1 MGRRPSV
8 SGERRSLWRILR
20 VPLLVVLAVVVYSY
34 TFQEADVNLDEIR
47 SETRQTQLVRVLRA
61 LARPEVLTYERIE
74 TPTDAALALPC
85 GPALPAAEYGP
96 DERQIAVEPSCAEP
110 GAEITVTGTN
120 FSPNARGQI
129 YQVPSSG
136 EIELRL
142 EEFIADE
149 NGDFVVVVDT
159 RERPEDVPQTIRV
172 ITREP
177 IGSVF
182 SPEYVEVETDDLD
195 EDGNAIVATVRS
207 PRISEAAYNT
217 WDRITETVMMA
228 FLATSVGVLVA
239 VPFSFLAARNI
250 MREVTTT
257 VLRLSLQIL
266 VLPVGMVAGIIAA
279 RWMQDVPLLL
289 TDSVGLVVGGLIV
302 IPVAI
307 FFAIRRAF
315 PPIDEGLVPRGERAI
330 RVSLAGVAA
339 VASIL
344 VLFLLADLLTDLG
357 AWAAPSL
364 ARLAF
369 IANFVE
375 TLGDILAAIIT
386 VITALITTGVA
397 IQLAGRLAAVLR
409 QSLPGGV
416 RKAIAVP
423 LAGLAG
429 GVLAAIL
436 AQGVAWLYQLNDPVT
451 TIWIPGAVGA
461 VIGLALAIRSLR
473 KDDIGV
479 GLSLYYVSRTIFNA
493 LRSIEPLIMVIVFAV
508 WVGLG
513 PFAGS
518 LALATH
524 TIAALAK
531 LYSEQVESILPGPVE
546 AVKASGATRLQTIAY
561 AVLPQVIPPYISFT
575 LYRWDINVRMST
587 IIGFGGGGGIGFLL
601 QQNIRLLNYQAAS
614 VNMLAI
620 AIVVASMDYLSA
632 RIRERIV

>member
-1 MGRRPSV
+1 MSD
-8 SGERRSLWRILR
+8 EKRSLWKILR
-20 VPLLVVLAVVVYSY
+20 VPILVILAVVVYSY

-61 LARPEVLTYERIE
+61 LARPEVFTYERIE
-74 TPTDAALALPC
+74 TPTDAAIALPC
-85 GPALPAAEYGP
+85 GPDLPTVEYGP
-96 DERQIAVEPSCAEP
+96 DERQIAVEPACGEP
-110 GAEITVTGTN
+110 GDDFTVTGKN

-136 EIELRL
+136 AVELRL
-142 EEFIADE
+142 KEFIADE
-149 NGDFVVVVDT
+149 NGDFVVVVST
-159 RERPEDVPQTIRV
+159 RERPEDIPQSIRV

-195 EDGNAIVATVRS
+195 ENGDAIVGTVRS
-207 PRISEAAYNT
+207 PRLSQAAYDT

-228 FLATSVGVLVA
+228 FLATSAGVLIA
-239 VPFSFLAARNI
+239 VPFSFMAARNI
-250 MREVTTT
+250 MRDVSTT

-266 VLPVGMVAGIIAA
+266 VLPVGVVAGVTAA
-279 RWMQDVPLLL
+279 RWMQDVSLLL
-289 TDSVGLVVGGLIV
+289 TDSVGLVVAGLIV
-302 IPVAI
+302 VPTVI
-307 FFAIRRAF
+307 FFALRRAF
-315 PPIDEGLVPRGERAI
+315 PPIDEGLIPRGERAI
-330 RVSLAGVAA
+330 RVSLTAAAA

-344 VLFLLADLLTDLG
+344 VFFLLADLLTDFG

-364 ARLAF
+364 SRLAF

-375 TLGDILAAIIT
+375 TLGDILAAVIT

-397 IQLAGRLAAVLR
+397 IQLAGRFAGFLR
-409 QSLPGGV
+409 QSLPDTV
-416 RKAIAVP
+416 RKAIALPV
-423 LAGLAG
+423 AALAG
-429 GVLAAIL
+429 GVLAAL
-436 AQGVAWLYQLNDPVT
+436 LMQGIAWLYQMQDPVT
-451 TIWIPGAVGA
+451 TIWIPGGVGA
-461 VIGLALAIRSLR
+461 VIGLILAVRSLR
-473 KDDIGV
+473 KDAIGI

-546 AVKASGATRLQTIAY
+546 AVKASGATRLQTISY

>member
-1 MGRRPSV
+1 MSDDK
-8 SGERRSLWRILR
+8 RSLWKILR
-20 VPLLVVLAVVVYSY
+20 VPILVILAVVVYSY

-61 LARPEVLTYERIE
+61 LARPEVFTYERIE
-74 TPTDAALALPC
+74 TPTDAAISLPC
-85 GPALPAAEYGP
+85 GPAIPSVGYGP
-96 DERQIAVEPSCAEP
+96 DERQIAVEPACAEP
-110 GAEITVTGTN
+110 GGSLTVTGAN

-149 NGDFVVVVDT
+149 NGGFELVVDT
-159 RERPEDVPQTIRV
+159 RERPEDALQTIRV

-177 IGSVF
+177 IGSIF
-182 SPEYVEVETDDLD
+182 SPEFVEVETDDLD
-195 EDGNAIVATVRS
+195 ENGDPIVVEVRS
-207 PRISEAAYNT
+207 PRLSQASYDT

-228 FLATSVGVLVA
+228 FLATSVGVLIA

-266 VLPVGMVAGIIAA
+266 VLPVGMLAGIAAA
-279 RWMQDVPLLL
+279 RWMQTVSLLL
-289 TDSVGLVVGGLIV
+289 TDSVGLVIGGLV
-302 IPVAI
+302 LIPMAI
-307 FFAIRRAF
+307 FFAVRRAF

-330 RVSLAGVAA
+330 RVSFTAIAA

-344 VLFLLADLLTDLG
+344 VLFLLADLLTDFG
-357 AWAAPSL
+357 AWLAPSL
-364 ARLAF
+364 SRLAF
-369 IANFVE
+369 VANFVE
-375 TLGDILAAIIT
+375 TLGDILAAIII
-386 VITALITTGVA
+386 VVTALITTGVA

-409 QSLPGGV
+409 QALPDGV
-416 RKAIAVP
+416 RRVIALPV
-423 LAGLAG
+423 AALAG
-429 GVLAAIL
+429 GVLAVVL
-436 AQGVAWLYQLNDPVT
+436 MQGAAWLYQLNDPAT
-451 TIWIPGAVGA
+451 TIWIPGAVGG
-461 VIGLALAIRSLR
+461 VIGLGLAIRSFR

-546 AVKASGATRLQTIAY
+546 AVKASGATRLQTISY